1 MKYNHKDGIS
11 LRKLEFED
19 LDCLLDLKRESWW
32 GTHNTLI
39 INRDDQENWF
49 RNIGKNE
56 LYLIAEKDSKAIG
69 VAVYTCIDYISRKLS
84 ISGSIVKKYRVAE
97 VVTPAFSA
105 GLDFAFEILNMRRVE
120 AEVLE
125 SNLASLKLEL
135 DHLGFTIEGRK
146 RSAVYKSGVYYDS
159 LILGLL
165 RDEWEVQNRV
175 VGYGGSCNLNFD
187 HLIAKEAIVKT
198 SSL

>member
-1 MKYNHKDGIS
+1 MRYNHKDGIS

-19 LDCLLDLKRESWW
+19 LNCLLDLKRESWW
-32 GTHNTLI
+32 GTHKTLI
-39 INRDDQENWF
+39 VNKDDQEKWF
-49 RNIGKNE
+49 RNIGKDE
-56 LYLIAEKDSKAIG
+56 LYLIAEKDSKVIG
-69 VAVYTCIDYISRKLS
+69 IAVYTCIDYISRKLS
-84 ISGSIVKKYRVAE
+84 ISGSIIKKHRAAE
-97 VVTPAFSA
+97 IVIPAFSA

-159 LILGLL
+159 LVLGLL
-165 RDEWEVQNRV
+165 RNEWEVQDRV
-175 VGYGGSCNLNFD
+175 MSYEGSCSLNFD
-187 HLIAKEAIVKT
+187 HSIAEAAIAKT
-198 SSL
+198 SNL